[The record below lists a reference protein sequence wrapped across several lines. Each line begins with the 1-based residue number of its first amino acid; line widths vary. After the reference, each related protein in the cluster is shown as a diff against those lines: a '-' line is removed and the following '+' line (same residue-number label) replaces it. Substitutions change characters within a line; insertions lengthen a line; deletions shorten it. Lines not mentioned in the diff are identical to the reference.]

1 VLGELI
7 GMPIMVMVKLVVKLR
22 MMVVMRNIV
31 FLMVSW
37 NI

>member
-7 GMPIMVMVKLVVKLR
+7 GMPIMVMVELVVKLR